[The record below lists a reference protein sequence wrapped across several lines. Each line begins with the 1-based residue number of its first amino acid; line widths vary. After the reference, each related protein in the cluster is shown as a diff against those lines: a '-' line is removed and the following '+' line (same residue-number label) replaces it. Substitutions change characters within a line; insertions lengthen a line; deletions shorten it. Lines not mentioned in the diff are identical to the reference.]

1 MAEDIDAVPKR
12 SGLKG
17 EDAWMTMKRRP
28 YKRVKPARVTIKMID
43 GDIIEGTVNV
53 GFEQRVSD
61 LFANE
66 GKPFMPV
73 FDANGVRGEVIIVN
87 KAHIVSVKPEE
98 EGAEFVER

>member
-1 MAEDIDAVPKR
+1 
-12 SGLKG
+12 
-17 EDAWMTMKRRP
+17 MTIKRRL

-66 GKPFMPV
+66 AQTFMPI
-73 FDANGVRGEVIIVN
+73 FDANGVRGDVIIVN

-98 EGAEFVER
+98 EMAEFMDR

>member
-1 MAEDIDAVPKR
+1 
-12 SGLKG
+12 
-17 EDAWMTMKRRP
+17 MTIKRRL

-66 GKPFMPV
+66 AKTFMPI
-73 FDANGVRGEVIIVN
+73 FDANGVRGDVIIVN

-98 EGAEFVER
+98 EMAEFMDR